1 MLYTGCTVLQTP
13 RWTQIGLLE
22 CSFRRMSITRRSRI
36 FCQGGSRP
44 DSQKTA
50 WTTVFFVC
58 FFSPQLILQL
68 VLYQRKLYF
77 PKNPEGVK
85 HFPGGR
91 GGWITRRSRIFCKG
105 GSRPDSQKQ
114 PGQRCF
120 LCVFLV
126 LNLFYSWFYIRE
138 NYTFPRSRGGQTF
151 SNEFQLYT

>member
-1 MLYTGCTVLQTP
+1 MFHTGCTVLQTI
-13 RWTQIGLLE
+13 WTQIGLLE

-77 PKNPEGVK
+77 SKIQRGSNI
-85 HFPGGR
+85 FPGGGGDGSRADPEFFVR
-91 GGWITRRSRIFCKG
+91 GGPGPTAR
-105 GSRPDSQKQ
+105 KQ